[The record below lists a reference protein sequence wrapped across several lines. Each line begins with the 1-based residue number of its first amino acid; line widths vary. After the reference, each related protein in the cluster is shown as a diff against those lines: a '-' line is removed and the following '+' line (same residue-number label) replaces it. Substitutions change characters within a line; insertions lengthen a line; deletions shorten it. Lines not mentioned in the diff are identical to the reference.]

1 MLEATIRRLKQDR
14 RGVSNVIV
22 VMLSLILVVVIVAN
36 VVLWSYQMNQFDWER
51 MQEKIEIISV
61 RDVSAFSPW
70 YIAHT
75 EYHIDVGS
83 KVGGSYTD
91 TQSISDDR
99 WETFQ
104 EELTNPPPKYRL
116 FINGSFTIDI
126 KSYPLSTIQE
136 VEVLLKYNAS
146 DSGEKWY
153 LQAYNWTAQTYS
165 DDGFNDTSGSQPSM
179 SAAWTYYAVNLTSCW
194 RSYVSD
200 SGMILIQ
207 FHDGTP
213 ENPSGSQTKISID
226 FLGVRVKGKGA
237 SFTFSNEGSLTVH
250 IVSLWIITD
259 SNNHKHYN
267 ANFYVNPGENA
278 TYIRTDIALSASTIL
293 VKIVTERG
301 NIAVKPVSLT

>member
-51 MQEKIEIISV
+51 MQEKIEIV
-61 RDVSAFSPW
+61 NVQRANTQSPW
-70 YIAHT
+70 FVTQT
-75 EYHIDVGS
+75 EYHIDIGS
-83 KVGGSYTD
+83 KVSGSYSN
-91 TQSISDDR
+91 TQSVDDGN

-104 EELTNPPPKYRL
+104 EELSAPPKRYRL
-116 FINGSFTIDI
+116 SINGTFTINSE
-126 KSYPLSTIQE
+126 SYPLSAIQT
-136 VEVLLKYNAS
+136 VEILIRYNAS
-146 DSGEKWY
+146 VSDEKWY
-153 LQAYNWTAQTYS
+153 LKAYNWTAQKYS
-165 DDGFNDTSGSQPSM
+165 DIGFNNTSGSQPST
-179 SAAWTYYAVNLTSCW
+179 SAEWTLYAVNLTDHW
-194 RSYVSD
+194 QSYVRD
-200 SGMILIQ
+200 DGVMFIQ
-207 FHDGTP
+207 FHDGSAEKT
-213 ENPSGSQTKISID
+213 QTRISVD
-226 FLGVRVKGKGA
+226 FLGVRVRGNWT
-237 SFTFSNEGSLTVH
+237 SFTLSNEGSLTVH